1 MQAVA
6 SSGQGVSPDEF
17 RAVLG
22 NALEELAAD
31 ERAAPLLRAA
41 GLSLRLE
48 VTDLDVTVTVRAGD
62 DAPAGLTWSFDDDD
76 PVRLALWMDSE
87 TANGYLQGS
96 QSLAI
101 GIARGRVR
109 CSGESRVALAFLPLM
124 RFVAEPYRRE
134 VHAHHPELILA

>member
-17 RAVLG
+17 RAALG
-22 NALEELAAD
+22 NALDELAAD

-48 VTDLDVTVTVRAGD
+48 VTDLDMTATVRAGD

-87 TANGYLQGS
+87 TANAYLQGS

-124 RFVAEPYRRE
+124 RFVVEPYRRE
-134 VHAHHPELILA
+134 VHERHPELILA